1 VEPLCVAGGV
11 RDATQLAAQL
21 GTVALFEVTVPSAAK
36 EIIRECRRRG
46 LVVKLD
52 TFERKRSARHW
63 HLGFEGQPGVLEITD
78 LGAETVLK
86 VASNR
91 DGGWATALARELAQL
106 KTKKRR

>member
-1 VEPLCVAGGV
+1 M
-11 RDATQLAAQL
+11 
-21 GTVALFEVTVPSAAK
+21 FEVTVPSTAS

-52 TFERKRSARHW
+52 TFEKKRGGRHW
-63 HLGFEGQPGVLEITD
+63 HLGFDGQPGVLEITD

-91 DGGWATALARELAQL
+91 DGGWATALARDLA
-106 KTKKRR
+106 KPKARRGRR